1 MQSEELLLATM
12 QKNYSALVARVAATK
27 ANGDWKAGLLALQGK
42 ELSKGRIYNLNWHVF
57 VYISLPTHIIAHL
70 CLCLCSVF
78 ALVVQEEECVMQ
90 MGSSGFLPPRIRTHL
105 PSGYPLPSTT
115 EPIYPVGTQFRTDL
129 PNGYPLSST
138 EHIYPVGS
146 GYPTQY
152 PVQST
157 STQCRCS
164 RVTTH
169 LSTSSNSS

>member
-12 QKNYSALVARVAATK
+12 QKNYSALVARVAAKVARVAATK

-105 PSGYPLPSTT
+105 PSGH
-115 EPIYPVGTQFRTDL
+115 PIP
-129 PNGYPLSST
+129 ST
-138 EHIYPVGS
+138 EHIYPV
-146 GYPTQY
+146 P
-152 PVQST
+152 ST
-157 STQCRCS
+157 EHICS
-164 RVTTH
+164 VPLFPRHNTSQHQFKLQLVILALSVFHISH
-169 LSTSSNSS
+169 LF